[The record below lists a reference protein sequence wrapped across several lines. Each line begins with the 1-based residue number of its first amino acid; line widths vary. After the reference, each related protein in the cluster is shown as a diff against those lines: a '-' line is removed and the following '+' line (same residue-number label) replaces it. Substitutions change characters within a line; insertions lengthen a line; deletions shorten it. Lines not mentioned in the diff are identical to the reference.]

1 MSYEDELVAR
11 IRGNEDLF
19 WSCGGVMKKVR
30 DKKDFIHS
38 VISEDNADDW
48 ILTRQLGECLVLH
61 LGPGY
66 LVGHF
71 ILCRACRHLGDVPRA
86 TEALARCREVIASRT
101 SPRMEMEVLVPLVE
115 RESQLLTLP

>member
-19 WSCGGVMKKVR
+19 WSCGGVMNIVR

-48 ILTRQLGECLVLH
+48 ILARQLGECLVL
-61 LGPGY
+61 LLTPDY
-66 LVGHF
+66 LAGHF
-71 ILCRACRHLGDVPRA
+71 ILCRACRHLGDLPRA
-86 TEALARCREVIASRT
+86 REALARCRELIASRT
-101 SPRMEMEVLVPLVE
+101 PPPMEMEVVVPLVE
-115 RESQLLTLP
+115 RESELLAQP